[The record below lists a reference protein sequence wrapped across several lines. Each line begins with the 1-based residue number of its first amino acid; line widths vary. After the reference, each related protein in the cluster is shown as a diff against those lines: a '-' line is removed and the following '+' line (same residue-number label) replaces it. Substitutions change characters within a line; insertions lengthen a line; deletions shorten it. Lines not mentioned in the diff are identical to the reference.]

1 MKRTI
6 LSAALGAFV
15 LAAATITAGAPAS
28 AMAPNYP
35 SPGAPYGD
43 CGQNGGRSYVH
54 SACVGMVNRTH
65 GFISPG
71 VQSQAGGVAMHVS
84 NWVSQVHAGTGGM
97 SQVWTLGTSNND
109 LPINGGWS
117 AGLCKRLYGTGTG
130 SNRGCTF
137 TGYAAV
143 NDGSATGHY
152 AEKFRHAVYV
162 GNGGVSATCSGG
174 ASANSSSTSNSTYVG
189 CEEFNSYG
197 TGTRWTRHD
206 YRLFTKT
213 LAINVTNR
221 INQRL
226 HLTSAVWNKAIRDVR
241 GDTHSSAT
249 ISGISV
255 SGNVVHVAT
264 TEAHGIEAGSR
275 VTIEG
280 VSASLDGHYEVT
292 TVPTPSR
299 FTYSKFHGYVAPYHL
314 VAHVDIRLANGALN
328 NVVSIAP
335 YAEGYLPVV
344 HFGAILPIGAANTV
358 TLTYKFMGGP
368 EGCSTSCNY
377 TDQVVTI
384 RAIVAAN
391 GAVSGDSTTCTVSGG
406 ANRAFCNITD
416 YGVSGHDAHYG
427 VTLDSSA
434 A

>member
-1 MKRTI
+1 M
-6 LSAALGAFV
+6 
-15 LAAATITAGAPAS
+15 
-28 AMAPNYP
+28 
-35 SPGAPYGD
+35 
-43 CGQNGGRSYVH
+43 
-54 SACVGMVNRTH
+54 
-65 GFISPG
+65 
-71 VQSQAGGVAMHVS
+71 
-84 NWVSQVHAGTGGM
+84 
-97 SQVWTLGTSNND
+97 
-109 LPINGGWS
+109 
-117 AGLCKRLYGTGTG
+117 
-130 SNRGCTF
+130 
-137 TGYAAV
+137 
-143 NDGSATGHY
+143 
-152 AEKFRHAVYV
+152 
-162 GNGGVSATCSGG
+162 
-174 ASANSSSTSNSTYVG
+174 
-189 CEEFNSYG
+189 
-197 TGTRWTRHD
+197 
-206 YRLFTKT
+206 
-213 LAINVTNR
+213 
-221 INQRL
+221 
-226 HLTSAVWNKAIRDVR
+226 
-241 GDTHSSAT
+241 
-249 ISGISV
+249 
-255 SGNVVHVAT
+255 HVAT